1 MDEITITEGQPAP
14 SHTDATR
21 ERVPGGPA
29 MADAGTGGA
38 VRYAA
43 LGQEERDTLRQTLAA
58 AHPDAIAELIDGAT
72 VGEMVASLTTAKA
85 AYRRTIEQARTA
97 IPVSTGAP
105 GRATAVD
112 AGKLSPLGKIAYGLK
127 EQ

>member
-1 MDEITITEGQPAP
+1 MDEITITEGQAAP
-14 SHTDATR
+14 SHTESIGNPAT
-21 ERVPGGPA
+21 
-29 MADAGTGGA
+29 ADAGTGGA
-38 VRYAA
+38 ARYAA

-85 AYRRTIEQARTA
+85 AYRRTIEQARAA
-97 IPVSTGAP
+97 IPVSAGAP
-105 GRATAVD
+105 GRAAVD
-112 AGKLSPLGKIAYGLK
+112 VGKLSPLGKIAYGLK